1 MSRILVVDDEPAIG
15 WSLRELLTD
24 EGHAVDVAANVTEA
38 LAAAARSR
46 PDAILLDVR
55 LPGRDGIEAIPDL
68 RDTAAATPIVVMTAF
83 GDLDTA
89 VRAVRA
95 GAFDYLVKPFNL
107 EHVSAVVARAL
118 AEQPGGDSSTEPEA
132 PPQPLIGSSA
142 AMQEVYKRIAAA
154 AADERPLL
162 ITGPAGSGK
171 ELVARTVH
179 AHGPRSGG
187 PFVATSLAALA
198 ATAIGDELFGGGGG
212 DGLLTLADTGT
223 LLIEEIEVAPR
234 EVQARIAQAFAIG
247 APRRGGSP
255 RPLDVRL
262 ILSSRLGPEMLVLD
276 AGLVSDLESA
286 AIALPSLADRRDDIE
301 PLARSFLAR
310 HAAATRAAVVPA
322 LSPEFL
328 AALADRDWAEHVR
341 GLRAAVEHAAVVARG
356 AALRPEHL
364 PPTNVVADGAGPLG
378 AVSHHLDAAIKDWA
392 AAARAAF
399 GRLPE
404 PDLHNRTVRLVEAT
418 LLREALAHTGGN
430 RTAAAKLLGLD
441 RATLRTKL
449 RQLGLDD

>member
-1 MSRILVVDDEPAIG
+1 
-15 WSLRELLTD
+15 
-24 EGHAVDVAANVTEA
+24 
-38 LAAAARSR
+38 
-46 PDAILLDVR
+46 
-55 LPGRDGIEAIPDL
+55 
-68 RDTAAATPIVVMTAF
+68 
-83 GDLDTA
+83 
-89 VRAVRA
+89 
-95 GAFDYLVKPFNL
+95 
-107 EHVSAVVARAL
+107 
-118 AEQPGGDSSTEPEA
+118 
-132 PPQPLIGSSA
+132 
-142 AMQEVYKRIAAA
+142 
-154 AADERPLL
+154 
-162 ITGPAGSGK
+162 
-171 ELVARTVH
+171 
-179 AHGPRSGG
+179 
-187 PFVATSLAALA
+187 
-198 ATAIGDELFGGGGG
+198 
-212 DGLLTLADTGT
+212 
-223 LLIEEIEVAPR
+223 
-234 EVQARIAQAFAIG
+234 
-247 APRRGGSP
+247 
-255 RPLDVRL
+255 
-262 ILSSRLGPEMLVLD
+262 
-276 AGLVSDLESA
+276 
-286 AIALPSLADRRDDIE
+286 
-301 PLARSFLAR
+301 
-310 HAAATRAAVVPA
+310 VPA

>member
-1 MSRILVVDDEPAIG
+1 MSRGLVVDDEPAIG
-15 WSLRELLTD
+15 WSLRELLAD
-24 EGHAVDVAANVTEA
+24 EGHAVDVAANVAEA
-38 LAAAARSR
+38 LAAAARDR

-55 LPGRDGIEAIPDL
+55 LPGRDGIDAIPDL
-68 RDTAAATPIVVMTAF
+68 REVAAAPIVVMTAF

-95 GAFDYLVKPFNL
+95 GAFDYLVKPFDL

-118 AEQPGGDSSTEPEA
+118 AKHLPHEPAGEPEA
-132 PPQPLIGSSA
+132 VPQPLVGSSA

-162 ITGPAGSGK
+162 IMGPAGSGK
-171 ELVARTVH
+171 DLAARAVH
-179 AHGPRSGG
+179 AHGARAAG
-187 PFVATSLAALA
+187 PFVATNLAALA
-198 ATAIGDELFGGGGG
+198 PKSLGGELFGTPDAAGI
-212 DGLLTLADTGT
+212 LELATGGT
-223 LLIEEIEVAPR
+223 LLIEAIEVAPP
-234 EVQARIAQAFAIG
+234 EVQTRLAHVIDTRELS
-247 APRRGGSP
+247 RGGTP

-262 ILSSRLGPEMLVLD
+262 IVASRLPSHTLLL
-276 AGLVSDLESA
+276 ATDLA
-286 AIALPSLADRRDDIE
+286 AFLGATPITLPPLADRRDDIE
-301 PLARSFLAR
+301 ALARSFLAR
-310 HAAATRAAVVPA
+310 HAAATQAATVPA
-322 LSPEFL
+322 VTAEVL
-328 AALADRDWAEHVR
+328 AALARRDWAENVR
-341 GLRAAVEHAAVVARG
+341 DLRAAIEHAAVVARG
-356 AALRPEHL
+356 APLRPEHL
-364 PPTNVVADGAGPLG
+364 PLVAATGAGGPLDAAG
-378 AVSHHLDAAIKDWA
+378 CHVDAAIKDWA

-404 PDLHNRTVRLVEAT
+404 PDLHNRAVRLVEAA

>member
-1 MSRILVVDDEPAIG
+1 MSRVLVVDDEPAIG
-15 WSLRELLTD
+15 WSLRELLAD
-24 EGHAVDVAANVTEA
+24 EGHAVDVAATVAEA
-38 LAAAARSR
+38 LAAAARDR

-55 LPGRDGIEAIPDL
+55 LPGRDGIDAIPDL
-68 RDTAAATPIVVMTAF
+68 REMAAAPIVVMTAF

-95 GAFDYLVKPFNL
+95 GAFDYLVKPFDL
-107 EHVSAVVARAL
+107 EHVSMVVARAL
-118 AEQPGGDSSTEPEA
+118 AKRLPHEPAGEPEA
-132 PPQPLIGSSA
+132 VPQPLVGSSA

-171 ELVARTVH
+171 DLAARAVH
-179 AHGPRSGG
+179 AHGARAAG
-187 PFVATSLAALA
+187 PFVTTNLTALASTSL
-198 ATAIGDELFGGGGG
+198 GGELFGTP
-212 DGLLTLADTGT
+212 DAAGLLELATGGT
-223 LLIEEIEVAPR
+223 LLIEAIEAAPP
-234 EVQARIAQAFAIG
+234 EVQARLAHAIEK
-247 APRRGGSP
+247 RELSRGGTP

-262 ILSSRLGPEMLVLD
+262 IVASRLPPDTLSL
-276 AGLVSDLESA
+276 APDLA
-286 AIALPSLADRRDDIE
+286 ALLRTNPITLPPLADRRDDIE
-301 PLARSFLAR
+301 ALARSFLAR
-310 HAAATRAAVVPA
+310 HAAATQAATVPA
-322 LSPEFL
+322 VTAEVL
-328 AALADRDWAEHVR
+328 AALARRDWAENVR
-341 GLRAAVEHAAVVARG
+341 DLRAAVEHAAVVARG
-356 AALRPEHL
+356 ATLRPEHL
-364 PPTNVVADGAGPLG
+364 PPVAAAGPG
-378 AVSHHLDAAIKDWA
+378 GPLDTTSRHVDEAIKDWA

-404 PDLHNRTVRLVEAT
+404 PDLHTRALRLVEAT

>member
-24 EGHAVDVAANVTEA
+24 EGHAVDVTANVADA
-38 LAAAARSR
+38 LAAATRSR

-55 LPGRDGIEAIPDL
+55 LPGRDGIDAIPDL
-68 RDTAAATPIVVMTAF
+68 RETGPAPIVVMTAF

-95 GAFDYLVKPFNL
+95 GAFDYLVKPFDL

-118 AEQPGGDSSTEPEA
+118 SQWLPREPAGEPEA
-132 PPQPLIGSSA
+132 TPPPLVGSSA

-162 ITGPAGSGK
+162 ITGLAGSGK
-171 ELVARTVH
+171 DLAARAVH
-179 AHGPRSGG
+179 AHGPRPGG

-198 ATAIGDELFGGGGG
+198 PTAIGGELFGSS
-212 DGLLTLADTGT
+212 DAAGLLEIASGGT
-223 LLIEEIEVAPR
+223 LLIEAIEVAPP
-234 EVQARIAQAFAIG
+234 EVQARLANVIATRELF
-247 APRRGGSP
+247 RGGTAH
-255 RPLDVRL
+255 PLDARL
-262 ILSSRLGPEMLVLD
+262 IVASRLGPETLALD
-276 AGLVSDLESA
+276 QRLA
-286 AIALPSLADRRDDIE
+286 ALLSPAPIVMPALADRCDDIE
-301 PLARSFLAR
+301 PLVRSFLAR
-310 HAAATRAAVVPA
+310 HAAATQAATVPTV
-322 LSPEFL
+322 SPEFL
-328 AALADRDWAEHVR
+328 AAVLGRYWPENVRD
-341 GLRAAVEHAAVVARG
+341 LRAAVEHAAVIARG

-364 PPTNVVADGAGPLG
+364 PPREVTATGAGPLETAG
-378 AVSHHLDAAIKDWA
+378 HHVDAAIKDWA

-404 PDLHNRTVRLVEAT
+404 PDLHNRAIRLVEAT
-418 LLREALAHTGGN
+418 LLREALAHAGGN

-449 RQLGLDD
+449 RQFGLDD